1 MVISWELGYSKN
13 LTLAGRNEKY
23 RKNVMLQR
31 KKHITKLKGKQ
42 KTVEN
47 KLLNLLF
54 WFLLL
59 LLSQNSCAYIW
70 FILQIT
76 ALFCNSFL
84 NCMSW
89 LSFLSFYL
97 WHFVLFFTLLN
108 CFFFFSGNFTNNFCF
123 FVYLE
128 EYWEKQKQKKQK
140 KTCQELMIK

>member
-1 MVISWELGYSKN
+1 
-13 LTLAGRNEKY
+13 
-23 RKNVMLQR
+23 MLQR

-128 EYWEKQKQKKQK
+128 EYWEKQKQKKTK
-140 KTCQELMIK
+140 KNLSRVNDKMNNQTKIAISEFLFSHTMSHLWCTE